1 MRNKKIVITGGPG
14 SGKTEIIKELENRWY
29 NVKHEIVRVLYKQ
42 VKKKGVNA
50 FKEDPFE
57 FSEKVLEYR
66 INQFESSSKINYNI
80 EKPYIF
86 FDRGI
91 HDTFAYLNFLKKN
104 YYYKNIIFS
113 FSYDFVFLLNPWK
126 KIYVNDNERMESFS
140 DSVKLF
146 NSIKLIYSEAKIKS
160 KIILN
165 DSVKNRVDYIINYL
179 NHIQ

>member
-14 SGKTEIIKELENRWY
+14 SGKTEIIKELENRGY
-29 NVKHEIVRVLYKQ
+29 YVKHEIVRILYKKG
-42 VKKKGVNA
+42 KKKGVNA
-50 FKEDPFE
+50 FKKDPFE
-57 FSEKVLEYR
+57 FSEKLLEYR
-66 INQFESSSKINYNI
+66 INQFDSSSKINYNI

-104 YYYKNIIFS
+104 YNCKNIIFS

-140 DSVKLF
+140 DSRKLF

-165 DSVKNRVDYIINYL
+165 DSVENRVDYIINYL